1 VRGIENGESFSTFFE
16 KATLHGEMW
25 LVDRTG
31 LASWLLHQ
39 RRRLNRRVIKENS

>member
-1 VRGIENGESFSTFFE
+1 VRGIENGESFSTFE

-31 LASWLLHQ
+31 LAPWLLHQ

>member
-1 VRGIENGESFSTFFE
+1 VRDIEMENQFSTFFE
-16 KATLHGEMW
+16 NATLHGEMW

-31 LASWLLHQ
+31 LASWLLYQ